1 MQMQKFDLPFD
12 FWLVAEVKMNYY
24 TSRYNIQT
32 SLAGFSAVKLNHD
45 DGRWICCQYKES
57 LGRHGFSYLLI
68 DNYGASYT
76 LLVRRN
82 EVGELEV
89 QSDTLRI
96 DTSSGTIDVYTPV
109 HSIMRYPFPDFL
121 IDVLGTIS
129 APVAIEA
136 LCRVAERFAKM
147 PVDSRGVDG
156 RRVPTSEF

>member
-1 MQMQKFDLPFD
+1 
-12 FWLVAEVKMNYY
+12 MNYY
-24 TSRYNIQT
+24 TTRYNIQT
-32 SLAGFSAVKLNHD
+32 SLTGFPAVKLNYD
-45 DGRWICCQYKES
+45 EGRWICCQYKES

-76 LLVRRN
+76 LLVKRN
-82 EVGELEV
+82 EMGELEV

-96 DTSSGTIDVYTPV
+96 TYSLGTVDVYTPV

-121 IDVLGTIS
+121 IDVVGTIS

-147 PVDSRGVDG
+147 TTENRG
-156 RRVPTSEF
+156 

>member
-1 MQMQKFDLPFD
+1 MRVAAAAAVQKFDLPFD
-12 FWLVAEVKMNYY
+12 FLLVAEVKMNYY

-32 SLAGFSAVKLNHD
+32 SLAGFSGVKLNYD
-45 DGRWICCQYKES
+45 EGRWICCQFKES

-68 DNYGASYT
+68 DNYGASHT
-76 LLVRRN
+76 LLVKRN
-82 EVGELEV
+82 EAGELEV

-96 DTSSGTIDVYTPV
+96 LSSQGAIDVYTPV
-109 HSIMRYPFPDFL
+109 HSIMQYPFPDFL

-147 PVDSRGVDG
+147 TTDSR
-156 RRVPTSEF
+156 R

>member
-1 MQMQKFDLPFD
+1 
-12 FWLVAEVKMNYY
+12 MNYY

-32 SLAGFSAVKLNHD
+32 SLEGFSAVRLNYD
-45 DGRWICCQYKES
+45 EGRWICCQYKES
-57 LGRHGFSYLLI
+57 LGRRGFSYLLI

-76 LLVRRN
+76 LLVRRD
-82 EVGELEV
+82 EAGELEV

-96 DTSSGTIDVYTPV
+96 TSSLGTIDLYTPV

-147 PVDSRGVDG
+147 TAENRG
-156 RRVPTSEF
+156 